1 MTFGAN
7 KSLNRLLA
15 KVADSI
21 IIFNSEALQLE
32 NTRPTHDLILIEI
45 IQTMFFEVFK

>member
-1 MTFGAN
+1 MKKSSLEFILSVN
-7 KSLNRLLA
+7 KFL
-15 KVADSI
+15 DYI